1 MRKMMKLAS
10 NPARICLRV
19 LAIAIVGLIAGTLR
33 CGAQANAGSRVQ
45 ADGSTA
51 VRAQDAFVLDRKDR
65 TIVVEPYGPNIV
77 RVTLSVNKTAA
88 MSKPGYGFV
97 ASPSAAGWQQRR
109 NPDGSDVLE
118 SDRLVVRVSPAST
131 PAPTVMP
138 RNEIYQHL
146 IDQFFGSGGPN
157 DDVHNDI
164 ISVSTP
170 QGDKLLTVWRWS
182 MYRNRKTSGSDITSA
197 HADLDP
203 GYKVSA
209 TFDAPQGEHYYGLGE
224 HQMGGLDL
232 RDREIDCWPDH
243 DTLGGQMVCVPFMVS
258 SRGYGLIWDNP
269 SKTTVDLAVNQ
280 SNVWSSQVGDSISF
294 FVIAGPRADDIYEG
308 YRHLTGVTHLLP
320 KGGYGYIQSK
330 CVYPTQEQMMEVAK
344 GYRSR
349 DLPLDVLVVDFL
361 HETKEGNM
369 DLDPTR
375 WPNPEAMNQTL
386 HSMGMKTMISVW
398 PHFATDSR
406 YYDMLKQKGW
416 FIQKADGS
424 PDQSFWSNS
433 IGPDIDTTN
442 PAAAKW
448 YWDVIKANYIQK
460 DGFSYV
466 WLDETEPDIDP
477 EHDYFYIGSG
487 ARYYN
492 VYPLFHTAAIY
503 DGFRQDFGDSRRVMT
518 LARASYLG
526 AQRNGTVFWSSDITS
541 SWDMLRR
548 SVIAGLN
555 FTASGMPYWDTDI
568 GGYARRE
575 IYSGYQPPHKPL
587 VSDEG
592 AEKVVDDYSDF
603 PELYVRWFQWGT
615 FQPVMRAHGERLE
628 NEVWSYGKQATPI
641 LEKFLR
647 MRYSLIPYTYSLAYQ
662 TYKTGAPFMR
672 ALWMDFPND
681 PNVATMG
688 DEYMFGPAF
697 LVAPVTAQGETT
709 KRVYLPAGAD
719 WYNYWSHE
727 RYHGGQTITVA
738 APIDEMPLFVRAGS
752 IIPIGSQVLDAE
764 QKQSIAKVEIWPGR
778 NADFDLYQDDGTTY
792 AYENGDYR
800 LTHLHWDDA
809 TGNLTHTG
817 SPGWNGPDQGVVTMM
832 GSTRNS
838 Q

>member
-1 MRKMMKLAS
+1 MEFALKRAGVWIRALGIGS
-10 NPARICLRV
+10 VCLT
-19 LAIAIVGLIAGTLR
+19 AGAFA
-33 CGAQANAGSRVQ
+33 CFAQANAGSGAQ
-45 ADGSTA
+45 ANGSTA
-51 VRAQDAFVLDRKDR
+51 TPAQHAFVLDRNDR
-65 TIVVEPYGPNIV
+65 TIVIEPYGPNIV
-77 RVTLSVNKTAA
+77 RVTLSVDKKAA
-88 MSKPGYGFV
+88 MSKPGYGFI
-97 ASPSAAGWQQRR
+97 ATPSKAGWSQQR
-109 NPDGSDVLE
+109 NSDGSDVVE
-118 SDRLVVRVSPAST
+118 SDRLVVHVSPAST
-131 PAPTVMP
+131 PAPSVMP
-138 RNEIYQHL
+138 RNAIYQHL
-146 IDQFFGSGGPN
+146 IDRFFGSGGPN
-157 DDVHNDI
+157 HDVHNDI
-164 ISVSTP
+164 ISISTP
-170 QGDKLLTVWRWS
+170 QGKSLLTMWRWS
-182 MYRNRKTSGSDITSA
+182 MYHNRKVSEADITPE
-197 HADLDP
+197 HASVDP
-203 GYKVSA
+203 GYSISA
-209 TFDAPQGEHYYGLGE
+209 TFAAPLGEHYYGLGE
-224 HQMGGLDL
+224 HESGGLDL
-232 RDREIDCWPDH
+232 RDREIKCWH
-243 DTLGGQMVCVPFMVS
+243 NYSALGGESVCVPFMVS

-269 SKTTVDLAVNQ
+269 SKTTINLGVNQ
-280 SNVWSSQVGDSISF
+280 GSVWSSQVGDSISF
-294 FVIAGPRADDIYEG
+294 FVIAGPRTDDIYEG
-308 YRHLTGVTHLLP
+308 YRQLTGVTHLFP

-330 CVYPTQEQMMEVAK
+330 CVYPTQDQLMEVAK

-369 DLDPTR
+369 DLDPIR
-375 WPNPEAMNQTL
+375 WPNPAEMNQEL

-406 YYDMLKQKGW
+406 YYNMLKQKGW

-424 PDQSFWSNS
+424 PDQSFWENS

-442 PAAAKW
+442 PAAARW
-448 YWDVIKANYIQK
+448 YWDVINSNYIQK

-487 ARYYN
+487 TRYYN

-503 DGFRQDFGDSRRVMT
+503 DGFRADYGTSRRVMT

-526 AQRNGTVFWSSDITS
+526 AQSNGTVFWSSDIAST
-541 SWDMLRR
+541 WDMLRR
-548 SVIAGLN
+548 SITAGLN

-575 IYSGYQPPHKPL
+575 LYSGYKPPHKPL

-592 AEKVVDDYSDF
+592 AEAVVDGYSDF
-603 PELYVRWFQWGT
+603 PELYVRWFQWAT

-647 MRYSLIPYTYSLAYQ
+647 LRYALIPYTYSLAYE

-681 PNVATMG
+681 PNVTNTS

-697 LVAPVTAQGETT
+697 LVAPVTSQGETT

-727 RYHGGQTITVA
+727 RYHGGQFVTVA
-738 APIDEMPLFVRAGS
+738 APIDQLPLFVRAGS
-752 IIPIGSQVLDAE
+752 IIPMGSQVLDTE
-764 QKQSIAKVEIWPGR
+764 QKQTISRVEVWAGR
-778 NADFDLYQDDGTTY
+778 DVDFGLYHDDGTTY
-792 AYENGDYR
+792 DYEKGDFDV
-800 LTHLHWDDA
+800 TDLHWDDA
-809 TGNLTHTG
+809 TGKLTHTG
-817 SPGWNGPDQGVVTMM
+817 FPAWNGPDKSVVTVI
-832 GSTRNS
+832 GSPGS
-838 Q
+838 GQ